1 MNSNKSKLII
11 GTRSSKLALWQT
23 NFVKENLEKFF
34 PDIEVTIKE
43 IKTKGDQITDI
54 SLSKIEGKGFFT
66 KEIED
71 ALLNNEIDL
80 AVHSLKDLPTKLP
93 GGLKISAVLNR
104 EDPCDVLILRNE
116 RGYGS
121 MGETAKRAF
130 NNLKEGSKVGTSS
143 LRRISQLKAI
153 RDDLEYLELRG
164 NVDTRIRKLQEGQ
177 YDAIV
182 LAYAG
187 VKRLGFENLISEKF
201 NPKEILPAV
210 CQGILA
216 IESRENDN
224 DTESTIMKL
233 NDEKAYLISIAERE
247 FLSTLQGGCQIP
259 VGAYSEIIENKIT
272 LYGVIASLDGKK
284 IIRDKITG
292 NLNEAKEI
300 GIKLAQMLL
309 QNGGRK
315 ILENIMPIRQ
325 NTSLFNV

>member
-116 RGYGS
+116 PAYRRI
-121 MGETAKRAF
+121 GETAKRAF

-247 FLSTLQGGCQIP
+247 FLSTLQGGC
-259 VGAYSEIIENKIT
+259 N
-272 LYGVIASLDGKK
+272 
-284 IIRDKITG
+284 
-292 NLNEAKEI
+292 
-300 GIKLAQMLL
+300 
-309 QNGGRK
+309 
-315 ILENIMPIRQ
+315 
-325 NTSLFNV
+325 